1 MRKSID
7 GLASIVKQKFH
18 LGVFT
23 DTMFVFHNHPC
34 DKVKMLYWDGTW
46 FCLLY
51 KHMEK
56 GCFCFPRPPGGEI
69 STFYLLF
76 SSDSSISPNIVY
88 LCSAK

>member
-23 DTMFVFHNHPC
+23 DTMFVFHNRPC

-46 FCLLY
+46 LCLLY

-56 GCFCFPRPPGGEI
+56 GCFCFPHPPGGEI
-69 STFYLLF
+69 ST
-76 SSDSSISPNIVY
+76 
-88 LCSAK
+88 